1 MVNLGD
7 IAKATGYSKATVSR
21 ILSGDP
27 SFTAK
32 DSTRQ
37 RVIRA
42 ANQLGYALRSSRS
55 AVPQTIAVL
64 DNIDPSRGLQDSY
77 FSEVREALHARAA
90 DNMMSLS
97 FFPDVNS
104 LVEAASNFSGFVSVG
119 PAPLKQRDLDGLHAV
134 LPHGVFIDINPAPT
148 LFHSVRPDLQQ
159 TVIDAIYALREQ
171 GRQRIA
177 FVGGDGHMM
186 GGHLFAQDPRTFAFE
201 QWARLLEMP
210 VESAVYATG
219 PFTVENGRHQAERLL
234 DARARRRRPAGG
246 RCPPGAR
253 RSRASRSRTDRGC
266 LYRQSRGLRVHGTAA
281 QLLRDR
287 ALRASRDRPHAA
299 VGLDRGPFHAQAP
312 RSPVDAAGGQ
322 AELRSCG
329 GEAGELIGHA
339 TAGRESHI
347 KAMRDAPDARGG
359 AAGNRTLDPAADAV
373 LTAATV

>member
-119 PAPLKQRDLDGLHAV
+119 PAPLKQ
-134 LPHGVFIDINPAPT
+134 
-148 LFHSVRPDLQQ
+148 
-159 TVIDAIYALREQ
+159 
-171 GRQRIA
+171 
-177 FVGGDGHMM
+177 
-186 GGHLFAQDPRTFAFE
+186 
-201 QWARLLEMP
+201 
-210 VESAVYATG
+210 
-219 PFTVENGRHQAERLL
+219 
-234 DARARRRRPAGG
+234 
-246 RCPPGAR
+246 
-253 RSRASRSRTDRGC
+253 
-266 LYRQSRGLRVHGTAA
+266 
-281 QLLRDR
+281 
-287 ALRASRDRPHAA
+287 
-299 VGLDRGPFHAQAP
+299 
-312 RSPVDAAGGQ
+312 
-322 AELRSCG
+322 
-329 GEAGELIGHA
+329 
-339 TAGRESHI
+339 
-347 KAMRDAPDARGG
+347 
-359 AAGNRTLDPAADAV
+359 
-373 LTAATV
+373 

>member
-90 DNMMSLS
+90 ANMMSLS

-134 LPHGVFIDINPAPT
+134 LPHGVFIDINPAPA

-234 DARARRRRPAGG
+234 DARARDMPDAI
-246 RCPPGAR
+246 
-253 RSRASRSRTDRGC
+253 
-266 LYRQSRGLRVHGTAA
+266 LVAA
-281 QLLRDR
+281 DPLAVGVLQALAAR
-287 ALRASRDRPHAA
+287 ALRVPEQIAVASIDNLEVCEYTAPQLSSYAIERSELAETALMLLSDSI
-299 VGLDRGPFHAQAP
+299 VGRFTHKHHVLLSTRLVVRQSFVP
-312 RSPVDAAGGQ
+312 
-322 AELRSCG
+322 AEG
-329 GEAGELIGHA
+329 KP
-339 TAGRESHI
+339 ES
-347 KAMRDAPDARGG
+347 
-359 AAGNRTLDPAADAV
+359 
-373 LTAATV
+373 